1 MTRRNAASFA
11 ILPLALAAIL
21 FPVQS
26 VRADAS
32 KVGTLECFVDAGGS
46 YIVGSTKD
54 VSCVLYGEDD
64 EALEHYVGELT
75 KYGVDI
81 GFTEESLMVW
91 DVFVATG
98 KTYAPGSLA
107 GNFAGASANASVAF
121 GLSPAVPLSHAEAVS
136 GPLTARSDRGWS
148 LAMDALRLAVRQEDG
163 EGFRYGL
170 GAEATA
176 LALAGT
182 PAVLLA
188 KAGLADGPG
197 RVRLDAD
204 AVLDR
209 ALDRAAAEVPPR
221 ITTLS
226 VRSLELDWGRL
237 ALRGTGDLRIG
248 ADGTP
253 EGTIQLRLANWR
265 DLPPLLVA
273 LGLIAAAEAPALTRT
288 MGQLALLS
296 GGKGDLSL
304 PLSFTGGWVAL
315 GPLPLGPAP
324 RF

>member
-32 KVGTLECFVDAGGS
+32 KVGTLECFVDSGGS

-121 GLSPAVPLSHAEAVS
+121 GLGASILIGGLGESF
-136 GPLTARSDRGWS
+136 
-148 LAMDALRLAVRQEDG
+148 ALQPVQIAQQKGINIAIGITRMQLQQVAIAPQDG
-163 EGFRYGL
+163 EGEP
-170 GAEATA
+170 EAA
-176 LALAGT
+176 
-182 PAVLLA
+182 
-188 KAGLADGPG
+188 
-197 RVRLDAD
+197 
-204 AVLDR
+204 
-209 ALDRAAAEVPPR
+209 
-221 ITTLS
+221 
-226 VRSLELDWGRL
+226 
-237 ALRGTGDLRIG
+237 
-248 ADGTP
+248 
-253 EGTIQLRLANWR
+253 Q
-265 DLPPLLVA
+265 
-273 LGLIAAAEAPALTRT
+273 
-288 MGQLALLS
+288 
-296 GGKGDLSL
+296 
-304 PLSFTGGWVAL
+304 
-315 GPLPLGPAP
+315 
-324 RF
+324 